1 MNLLIEVEKDHMT
14 EMIEDLMA
22 HLKRRD
28 LIDIQDP
35 DLKAETSIKR
45 LSQKPP
51 RCKISKT
58 LKHKTETLNLK
69 KQSKKPK
76 SDLKYHQLYFLS
88 TI

>member
-35 DLKAETSIKR
+35 DLKAET
-45 LSQKPP
+45 
-51 RCKISKT
+51 
-58 LKHKTETLNLK
+58 
-69 KQSKKPK
+69 
-76 SDLKYHQLYFLS
+76 
-88 TI
+88 